1 MKVKSLGH
9 VRHLATPWT
18 ATYQAPPSMGFSGQQ
33 YWSGVPLPSP
43 KSLFE
48 YLTNQSLLLA
58 GFVALSKKP
67 SYLPIFSLKNQAID
81 AVYPLSVIHPP
92 PLYLTE
98 IPWTKYLSFLVLAS
112 FLTCSWWED
121 LFIFLSIG

>member
-1 MKVKSLGH
+1 
-9 VRHLATPWT
+9 
-18 ATYQAPPSMGFSGQQ
+18 MGFSGQE

-98 IPWTKYLSFLVLAS
+98 ILG
-112 FLTCSWWED
+112 
-121 LFIFLSIG
+121 LSISVF